1 MFKRFDIVQTKQ
13 GRGRIERIDTT
24 TYSIKMYVIGLLD
37 GKKSDNDFTYVVKS
51 ENEITAV

>member
-1 MFKRFDIVQTKQ
+1 MFKRFDKVQTKQ
-13 GRGRIERIDTT
+13 GLGIIDRIDTT
-24 TYSIKMYVIGLLD
+24 TYSITMYIIGLLD